1 MIYDYI
7 VIGAGLGGLAAGL
20 NLSINGKKVLMLEK
34 NSLPGGRTS
43 TFKRGR
49 FEFNTTLHEL
59 YNYGNEEHVGEIQK
73 LFNRFGLNVE
83 TKIIPYN
90 TRIKVLDTGEQ
101 FEIIGEFENLIV
113 KLEEL
118 KEGSLE
124 PLRSFIKITKEIHE
138 GLECLLNNEE
148 ANLNNFPNFLKYINS
163 STLEALTDLKIPKE
177 TINRLCYVWLDIGSP
192 INKLNFIDFVEYMYK
207 LIFKKVVILKNKSL
221 DLMIKLVKKYQNK
234 GGKLYYNSLVTSIT
248 DNEEG
253 LKVVK
258 TADNKEFKARN
269 IVSDVDSKYIFKEL
283 ISNPSSEINRL
294 ENARTLSANSLI
306 VYLGLNADYKTIG
319 LKNYKYY
326 HFACLNSEKIINKM
340 KTFNHPTWQAF
351 VPNVVDDEASPKNTT
366 ILIIKTDYY
375 ANVFE
380 SLQPNNYHQVKEDLA
395 QDLINQFETA
405 FNINIKD
412 YIEEVEISTPL
423 SFARYTNSVNG
434 SYYGYMRLGYDNSIN
449 RILSFK
455 EELIPHLS
463 FVGSS
468 SIFGSGA
475 DNAFYSGYYVT
486 KKLLESEGK
495 HE

>member
-7 VIGAGLGGLAAGL
+7 IIGAGLGGLAAGL
-20 NLSINGKKVLMLEK
+20 NLSVNGKKVLMLEK

-49 FEFNTTLHEL
+49 FEFNATLQEL
-59 YNYGNEEHVGEIQK
+59 YNYGNDEHVGEIQK
-73 LFNRFGLNVE
+73 LFNRFGLNIATE
-83 TKIIPYN
+83 LIPYN
-90 TRIKVLDTGEQ
+90 IKIKVSDTNEEYEIVGR
-101 FEIIGEFENLIV
+101 FEDFIV

-124 PLRSFIKITKEIHE
+124 PLRNFIKITKEIHE
-138 GLECLLNNEE
+138 GLECILNNEE
-148 ANLNNFPNFLKYINS
+148 AYLDEYPNLLKYIDC

-192 INKLNFIDFVEYMYK
+192 INKLNFIDFAEFMYK
-207 LIFKKVVILKNKSL
+207 IIFKKTVILKNKSL

-234 GGKLYYNSLVTSIT
+234 GGKLYYNSLVTNINT
-248 DNEEG
+248 DNEG
-253 LKVVK
+253 LKLV
-258 TADNKEFKARN
+258 TTSDNKEYKAKN
-269 IVSDVDSKYIFKEL
+269 IVCDVDSRYVFKEL
-283 ISNPSSEINRL
+283 ISESNKEINRL
-294 ENARTLSANSLI
+294 ENARTLSANTLT
-306 VYLGLNADYKTIG
+306 VYLGLNADYQTIG

-340 KTFNHPTWQAF
+340 KVFKHPTWQAY
-351 VPNVVDDEASPKNTT
+351 VPNVVDSEASPNNTT

-375 ANVFE
+375 ANVFANVE
-380 SLQPNNYHQVKEDLA
+380 KVNYHQMKEELA
-395 QDLINQFETA
+395 LDLIKQFENA
-405 FNINIKD
+405 FDINITP
-412 YIEEVEISTPL
+412 YIEEVEISSPL
-423 SFARYTNSVNG
+423 TFARYTNSSNG
-434 SYYGYMRLGYDNSIN
+434 STNGYMRLGYDNSIN

-455 EELIPHLS
+455 EELIPNIS

-468 SIFGSGA
+468 SLFGSGA